1 MLGGGG
7 SWGGRLIY
15 GVSRSAHMVLAK
27 RKDLSSNP
35 KAEGGDGMSVLVKDA
50 DWKNRGQGG
59 GQRLGNK
66 FPLGGCGGQA
76 LPLGQLEIHLAVGG
90 WEISVLFMQR
100 SEERKPASP

>member
-15 GVSRSAHMVLAK
+15 GVSRFAHMVLAK

-35 KAEGGDGMSVLVKDA
+35 KAEGGMGCGMSVLMKDA

-66 FPLGGCGGQA
+66 FPLGRCGGQA
-76 LPLGQLEIHLAVGG
+76 LSLGRLEIHLAVGG
-90 WEISVLFMQR
+90 
-100 SEERKPASP
+100 